1 MAQPVVSLN
10 GVCKTFGSL
19 RAVDEVSFDVYPGEI
34 FGLLGPNGAGK
45 TTTIRMMLDI
55 FRPDCGQVSLFGG
68 PMTEAK
74 KHRIGYMPEERGL
87 YRDQKLEPTLHYLAT
102 LKGLSEK
109 DATRRLEK
117 WLKRLDL
124 WDARQKKIQ
133 DLSRGMQQKAQLIA
147 TLVHEP
153 DLIVVDEPFANLDPV
168 NTRMAIDMLSEQ
180 AQAGK
185 AIIMST
191 HLMYQVEA
199 MCNRIVLIDKGR
211 VVLYG
216 PVDQIKREFSTN
228 AVLVHG
234 KADFAH
240 LPGVREA
247 RQENNHW
254 RLSLAAGAAPQGVLR
269 ALAEQ
274 PGAHIER
281 FELAEPSLDD
291 IFINVV
297 SGEADMEAGPDGARV
312 SEQPGAAAPA
322 REAANG

>member
-1 MAQPVVSLN
+1 MELNMAEPVVSIRD
-10 GVCKTFGSL
+10 VCKTFGAV
-19 RAVDEVSFDVYPGEI
+19 RAVDDVSFDVYPGEI

-55 FRPDCGQVSLFGG
+55 FRPDCGEVRLFGK
-68 PMTEAK
+68 PMAEST

-87 YRDQKLEPTLHYLAT
+87 YRDQQLEPTLHYLAT
-102 LKGLSEK
+102 LKGLSE
-109 DATRRLEK
+109 AEASRRLQK
-117 WLKRLDL
+117 WLKQLDL
-124 WDARQKKIQ
+124 WDSRKKKIQ

-168 NTRMAIDMLSEQ
+168 NTRMAIDMLAEQ
-180 AQAGK
+180 AQKGK

-199 MCNRIVLIDKGR
+199 MCDRIVLIDKGR

-216 PVDQIKREFSTN
+216 PVDQIKREFASN
-228 AVLVHG
+228 AVLIYGH
-234 KADFAH
+234 ADFGS
-240 LPGVREA
+240 LPGVLEA
-247 RQENNHW
+247 RQENSHW
-254 RLSLAAGAAPQGVLR
+254 RLSLAQGATPQGVFR
-269 ALAEQ
+269 ALAQ
-274 PGAHIER
+274 QDGARIER

-297 SGEADMEAGPDGARV
+297 SGDGR
-312 SEQPGAAAPA
+312 AP
-322 REAANG
+322 EAANA

>member
-1 MAQPVVSLN
+1 MPEPFVSIR
-10 GVCKTFGSL
+10 GVCKNFGSL
-19 RAVDEVSFDVYPGEI
+19 RAVDDVSFDVYPGEI

-55 FRPDCGQVSLFGG
+55 FRPDCGEVRLFGQ
-68 PMTEAK
+68 PMTEK
-74 KHRIGYMPEERGL
+74 TKHRIGYMPEERGL

-102 LKGLSEK
+102 LKGLSESE
-109 DATRRLEK
+109 ASRRLQK

-124 WDARQKKIQ
+124 WDARSKKIQ

-168 NTRMAIDMLSEQ
+168 NTRMAIDMLTEQ
-180 AQAGK
+180 ADAGK

-199 MCNRIVLIDKGR
+199 MCHRIVLIDKGK

-216 PVDQIKREFSTN
+216 PVDQIKRDFASN
-228 AVLVHG
+228 AVLIYG
-234 KADFAH
+234 AADFGA
-240 LPGVREA
+240 LPGVLEA
-247 RQENNHW
+247 RQENSHW
-254 RLSLAAGAAPQGVLR
+254 RLSLAHGATPQAVFR

-274 PGAHIER
+274 DGARIER
-281 FELAEPSLDD
+281 FELAQPSLDD

-297 SGEADMEAGPDGARV
+297 SGDGLEGRPEV
-312 SEQPGAAAPA
+312 
-322 REAANG
+322 ANG